1 MGILH
6 SMKIKTTKRFD
17 TKEVKNMKTK
27 FLSSNSRNMLAMG
40 IYDTDTTKIYLKGQ
54 AKDGSAQWYESKG
67 VFTNSTA
74 LKYFYAGQ
82 YSVVFAQGI
91 TKSGNTDWI

>member
-1 MGILH
+1 
-6 SMKIKTTKRFD
+6 
-17 TKEVKNMKTK
+17 MKTK
-27 FLSSNSRNMLAMG
+27 SLSSNSRGMLAIG
-40 IYDTDTTKIYLKGQ
+40 IYDDTDSTKIYLKGQ

-91 TKSGNTDWI
+91 TKSDDTDWI

>member
-1 MGILH
+1 MTLT
-6 SMKIKTTKRFD
+6 TTKRIESE
-17 TKEVKNMKTK
+17 EVKNMKTK
-27 FLSSNSRNMLAMG
+27 FLSSNSRGMLAIG
-40 IYDTDTTKIYLKGQ
+40 INEDSDSTKIYLKGQ

-91 TKSGNTDWI
+91 TKSGETDWI

>member
-1 MGILH
+1 MTF
-6 SMKIKTTKRFD
+6 KTTKRFD
-17 TKEVKNMKTK
+17 TKGVKNMKTK
-27 FLSSNSRNMLAMG
+27 NLSSNSRNMLAMG